1 LIIDNR
7 ENLEKFDAFNV
18 FNSFEE
24 KVIQVKDFYLTPVCL
39 EALRDLTEKKE
50 ESFLECFRLFEKALC
65 EKGDESNFFENFL
78 TYKSSLY
85 GTNLSKAGNKEK
97 ESLYTKAFLLAAD
110 EVFDSKVEEIR
121 KISSKFAISKEAP
134 EQLKLTTRL
143 INSFLGFF
151 LVNPFS
157 IAPYLSGAIVVKM
170 ESLDTLSTLNANK
183 SSVQQKNLNEPKKSL
198 DQSFD
203 SQKKTLYKSKEKFY
217 QKARMEAAQQRE
229 NTKKKKR
236 PVKGQEKIFQ
246 EFELHNKCQTN
257 WYNKNIKKKN
267 GILYPESRLIRDS
280 NGFWTGKIT
289 DVSTKGQH
297 YNVEKNRES
306 MLNNTKTG
314 KQKGTKTKNDLPDL
328 NYAKNLVE
336 NDHSKSSIQHKA
348 SGLTPFRR
356 NDLAFSEIVLDGEH
370 TLYTR
375 DGLLIFGIIDKTG
388 KTLPDLSYSNKLS
401 LRILSEHSTLKRQK
415 TMEEY
420 SNSYVDSK
428 SGMVVSPVLDS
439 SGNPIDK
446 SIIRGET
453 MFNFCGTTLDERKI
467 SHVGR
472 QELSLIHDEI
482 YFLRGNQRNG
492 PILMLPHEGVY
503 LHDSALLRNVIIDAV
518 KTLPQGKFSKQNLP
532 EQLFKAEVRTNEA
545 LNLMETWKRNS
556 TSEKAIN
563 ELNNDQLVLKKSFHL
578 SMSEGY
584 RISPKIYP
592 SEKQVADSL
601 TLNTKAD
608 FSPSSADYQAQKINL
623 ITQDKARCSP
633 FFNAQSLEKT
643 ETSPRGLVRQTD
655 LYQEPTNFYI

>member
-1 LIIDNR
+1 MIIDNR

-257 WYNKNIKKKN
+257 WYNKNIKKKKRYT
-267 GILYPESRLIRDS
+267 LSR
-280 NGFWTGKIT
+280 
-289 DVSTKGQH
+289 
-297 YNVEKNRES
+297 
-306 MLNNTKTG
+306 
-314 KQKGTKTKNDLPDL
+314 
-328 NYAKNLVE
+328 
-336 NDHSKSSIQHKA
+336 
-348 SGLTPFRR
+348 
-356 NDLAFSEIVLDGEH
+356 
-370 TLYTR
+370 
-375 DGLLIFGIIDKTG
+375 
-388 KTLPDLSYSNKLS
+388 
-401 LRILSEHSTLKRQK
+401 
-415 TMEEY
+415 
-420 SNSYVDSK
+420 
-428 SGMVVSPVLDS
+428 
-439 SGNPIDK
+439 
-446 SIIRGET
+446 
-453 MFNFCGTTLDERKI
+453 
-467 SHVGR
+467 
-472 QELSLIHDEI
+472 
-482 YFLRGNQRNG
+482 
-492 PILMLPHEGVY
+492 
-503 LHDSALLRNVIIDAV
+503 
-518 KTLPQGKFSKQNLP
+518 
-532 EQLFKAEVRTNEA
+532 
-545 LNLMETWKRNS
+545 
-556 TSEKAIN
+556 
-563 ELNNDQLVLKKSFHL
+563 KSF
-578 SMSEGY
+578 
-584 RISPKIYP
+584 
-592 SEKQVADSL
+592 
-601 TLNTKAD
+601 NTGQQWFLD
-608 FSPSSADYQAQKINL
+608 W
-623 ITQDKARCSP
+623 
-633 FFNAQSLEKT
+633 
-643 ETSPRGLVRQTD
+643 
-655 LYQEPTNFYI
+655 